1 MLGSSF
7 SHTCILSAS
16 MFCVP
21 PLPRYAAPAST
32 RSRLLSS
39 DNMMTVCSGLK
50 GSVCAHSLLTT
61 QETGRCSSA
70 QASRG
75 FSVPCRVRPESSQWP
90 ARLSPSWAPYCTPSY
105 LLPQGLCMAILSPIY
120 DPHGSLPL
128 PILAQPSLSQADVP
142 FDSGPLVL
150 AFLAPSSCYG
160 FLHSICHHVP

>member
-16 MFCVP
+16 MSCGP
-21 PLPRYAAPAST
+21 PSPLCRPCIHPVSAAVLGQHAD
-32 RSRLLSS
+32 RLLWPEGLCLCPQP
-39 DNMMTVCSGLK
+39 TRHSGDRALFL
-50 GSVCAHSLLTT
+50 CTSL
-61 QETGRCSSA
+61 Q
-70 QASRG
+70 G

-90 ARLSPSWAPYCTPSY
+90 ARLSPSWAPYCTPGY

-120 DPHGSLPL
+120 DAHGSLPL
-128 PILAQPSLSQADVP
+128 PILAQPALSQADVP

-160 FLHSICHHVP
+160 FLHSIYHHVP